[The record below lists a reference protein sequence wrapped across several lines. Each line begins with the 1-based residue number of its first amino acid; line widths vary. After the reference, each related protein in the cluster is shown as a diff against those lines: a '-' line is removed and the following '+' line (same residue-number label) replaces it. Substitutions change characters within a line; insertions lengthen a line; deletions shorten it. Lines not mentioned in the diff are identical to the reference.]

1 MSGQAD
7 KFKIGLFVVGSLVL
21 GVGLL
26 AWLGVARYL
35 APSQTVV
42 AYFSESVQGLDP
54 DSPVKFRGVT
64 VGRVKAIQMA
74 PDAKL
79 IEVVMALYPK
89 FVITDDLGVK
99 ISLLNLTGLKYL
111 EMDRFGPE
119 ERREVPILDFKPDHP
134 VITSYPSDIREFGS
148 ALENIFSKV
157 KSVDVETI
165 STHMLSLSAKLDRI
179 LSDSRVTHIGPDTAD
194 AMHELKRAAKKL
206 NDEIDRMQ
214 PARRVAKTLD
224 KASEF
229 LDEAT
234 QTARSADRMIRR
246 TDNNLT
252 RLSQKLDNSADNL
265 LDFTRMLRTKPS
277 SILFGGS
284 PPEDKGS
291 KQR

>member
-7 KFKIGLFVVGSLVL
+7 KFKIGLFMVGSLIL

-26 AWLGVARYL
+26 VWLGAARYL

-64 VGRVKAIQMA
+64 VGRVKGIQMA

-79 IEVVMALYPK
+79 IEVVMALDPK
-89 FVITDDLGVK
+89 FVVTADLGVK
-99 ISLLNLTGLKYL
+99 IGLLNLTGLKYL

-119 ERREVPILDFKPDHP
+119 EKREIPTLDFNPRYP
-134 VITSYPSDIREFGS
+134 VITSYPSDIREFGT

-165 STHMLSLSAKLDRI
+165 SAHMLSLTAKLDRI
-179 LSDSRVTHIGPDTAD
+179 LSDTKVTNIGPDTAE
-194 AMHELKRAAKKL
+194 AVNELKKAAKKI

-214 PARRVAKTLD
+214 PARRFGKTLD

-246 TDNNLT
+246 TDNNLS

-277 SILFGGS
+277 SILFGS
-284 PPEDKGS
+284 PPEEKGS